1 MSWLT
6 HKSKILLVAAALLGG
21 LTFIQPASFD
31 PNADLPSLAEV
42 KRADVTRIEITT
54 GQDETVVMEGSLDE
68 GFNVLAP
75 YQAPADTIALRP
87 LLALF
92 ERGKT
97 RMDVAVDTGNLADY
111 GLDDAQGVLVELFTD
126 SDEPAVSFV
135 VGQDRPGGASFVR
148 LPGSDV
154 VYRGKVG
161 SRARYARPALEW
173 RDKMVT
179 QLPAGLVQEIRIE
192 PLDGAKT
199 VFERLPEGDIASEAS
214 AKFGNWSSTQA
225 DFPVD
230 QKSIDALA
238 KTLTELRAGRV
249 LSPDFD
255 GGFEPPAVVVKVLM
269 VDGEQITLT
278 IGQRTAE
285 GGAVFLKRSGRD
297 EVYLVSGSLRDRLL
311 RPILAYRNRILFN
324 FERLDVRDYIL
335 EDDLGRAVLTQNSA
349 TNMWAFTE
357 PVNMDTDVLA
367 VTQSVNTLGDL
378 RADAIDPEMNQQDA
392 GLMEN
397 PSSLTVRMKDGSTQ
411 TLLIGHRRDL
421 NGTVYTYVT
430 RPELLPNIYLVRT
443 ETLTHMRAGF
453 NRSE

>member
-6 HKSKILLVAAALLGG
+6 TKSKILLGAALLLGG
-21 LTFIQPASFD
+21 LSFIEPSSFD
-31 PNADLPSLAEV
+31 PSADLPSLAEV
-42 KRADVTRIEITT
+42 ARADVTRIEITS
-54 GQDETVVMEGSLDE
+54 GQQDTVVMEGSLE
-68 GFNVLAP
+68 GGFQVIAP

-97 RMDVAVDTGNLADY
+97 RMDVAIDTGNLADY

-135 VGQDRPGGASFVR
+135 VGQDRPGGSSFVR

-161 SRARYARPALEW
+161 SRARYDRAPLEW

-179 QLPAGLVQEIRIE
+179 QVPAGLVQEIRIE
-192 PLDGAKT
+192 PLDGPKT
-199 VFERLPEGDIASEAS
+199 VFLRLPEGDMATESS
-214 AKFGNWSSTQA
+214 AKFGAWTSAQA
-225 DFPVD
+225 DFAVD

-238 KTLTELRAGRV
+238 KSLTELRAGRV

-255 GGFEPPAVVVKVLM
+255 GGFDPPAATVSVLM
-269 VDGEQITLT
+269 VDGEQIVLT

-285 GGAVFLKRSGRD
+285 GGAVFVKRSGRD
-297 EVYLVSGSLRDRLL
+297 EVYLVSASLRDRVL
-311 RPILAYRNRILFN
+311 RPILAYRNRILFD
-324 FERLDVRDYIL
+324 FERLDVRDYTL
-335 EDDLGRAVLTQNSA
+335 EDELGKAVLTQDSS
-349 TNMWAFTE
+349 THMWAFTQ

-367 VTQSVNTLGDL
+367 VTQSVNTLADL
-378 RADAIDPEMNQQDA
+378 RADAIDPEISLEDA
-392 GLMEN
+392 GLDE
-397 PSSLTVRMKDGSTQ
+397 PATLSVRLMNGTTQ
-411 TLLIGHRRDL
+411 TLYIGRRIDIQ
-421 NGTVYTYVT
+421 GTPYTYVT
-430 RPELLPNIYLVRT
+430 RPELLPIIYLVRT
-443 ETLTHMRAGF
+443 DTLTHLRAGF